1 MAGQALLDQR
11 VGLRVLGHAAGGG
24 QALQEIVEKLLFLG
38 SHGCYLVVVGDGL
51 VRARK
56 LPSMRAADDI
66 KATLPSVGLRAFSST
81 RTCAR

>member
-1 MAGQALLDQR
+1 
-11 VGLRVLGHAAGGG
+11 
-24 QALQEIVEKLLFLG
+24 
-38 SHGCYLVVVGDGL
+38 VVVGDGL

-81 RTCAR
+81 RTCAGWN